1 MDQEYWRKWE
11 EKGVM
16 KDMGGEL
23 REDFSGAELKLK
35 LEKKTEEKKEEKEE
49 KKTDEKK
56 KGKGKTAL
64 SGILL
69 GAGIFLI
76 FTPPYTFII
85 KGYFSTYYIVVCII
99 GAVLTCAGAYIM
111 PKKQKGITI
120 GAGIIVFIVCVL
132 VFSRTIEFVKQYI

>member
-1 MDQEYWRKWE
+1 MDREYWKKWE

-16 KDMGGEL
+16 KDMNQEL

-49 KKTDEKK
+49 KKPEEKK

-69 GAGIFLI
+69 GAGIFLLFTLPYKFITQNI
-76 FTPPYTFII
+76 FQPTTF
-85 KGYFSTYYIVVCII
+85 YP
-99 GAVLTCAGAYIM
+99 L
-111 PKKQKGITI
+111 P
-120 GAGIIVFIVCVL
+120 L
-132 VFSRTIEFVKQYI
+132 E